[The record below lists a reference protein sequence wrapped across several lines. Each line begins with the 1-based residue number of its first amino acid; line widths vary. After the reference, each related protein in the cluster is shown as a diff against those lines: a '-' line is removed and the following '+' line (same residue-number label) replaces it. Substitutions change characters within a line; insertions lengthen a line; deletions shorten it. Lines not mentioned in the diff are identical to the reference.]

1 MRAKSPPKK
10 KQKSELAGP
19 PKLVW
24 KQGGPRVRSAV
35 AKGGTYSLVS
45 HDGVD
50 WSADFR
56 PAKGRANPVLFR
68 QPLEACVAA
77 CERDHVLRFTNEVLV
92 SSGAQALAA
101 ADLQGDAVAW
111 KRRRF

>member
-1 MRAKSPPKK
+1 M
-10 KQKSELAGP
+10 
-19 PKLVW
+19 
-24 KQGGPRVRSAV
+24 RSAV
-35 AKGGTYSLVS
+35 AKGGTYSLLS

-68 QPLEACVAA
+68 KTLEACIAA
-77 CERDHVLRFTNEVLV
+77 CERDHVLRFTNEMLV
-92 SSGAQALAA
+92 ANGAQSLAA

-111 KRRRF
+111 KRRF